1 MAGFTTVRA
10 LGGSDVHVALRNA
23 VNQGLVEGRQRR
35 NIGHEY
41 KNRVMTLKIP
51 AEFLLLQS

>member
-1 MAGFTTVRA
+1 
-10 LGGSDVHVALRNA
+10 
-23 VNQGLVEGRQRR
+23 VEGRQRR
-35 NIGHEY
+35 NIGLEY